1 MQISEITAFLEDAYD
16 ILNVHLF
23 GGELPRAVITI
34 QSSPKAY
41 GYITTTEIWH
51 DTDKGY
57 REINIGAEYLD
68 RPIENVIA
76 TLVHEQTHFW
86 NALHGIVDVSRSGTY
101 HNRKFKETAE
111 AHGLIIEYS
120 PKIGYSV
127 TTPSDSLVAF
137 IEEQGWTGISLAR
150 NGGLGAS
157 GGAAGKKKSS
167 TRKYI
172 CPVCGTSVRATKFV
186 NIGCLDCQTVMELEE
201 K

>member
-23 GGELPRAVITI
+23 GGELPRAVITV

-41 GYITTTEIWH
+41 GHFTKYDAWH
-51 DTDKGY
+51 DGADGY
-57 REINIGAEYLD
+57 REINLGAETLD

-76 TLVHEQTHFW
+76 TLVHEQSHYF
-86 NALHGIVDVSRSGTY
+86 NDIHGITDVSRSGTY

-111 AHGLIIEYS
+111 AHGLIIDYD
-120 PKIGYSV
+120 PKIGYSL
-127 TTPSDSLVAF
+127 TTPSPALIAF

-157 GGAAGKKKSS
+157 GGATGKKKSS

-172 CPVCGTSVRATKFV
+172 CPVCGTSVRATRFV
-186 NIGCLDCQTVMELEE
+186 NIGCLDCQTVMVLEE
-201 K
+201 N

>member
-23 GGELPRAVITI
+23 GGELPRAVITV

-41 GYITTTEIWH
+41 GHFTKYDAWH
-51 DTDKGY
+51 DGADGY
-57 REINIGAEYLD
+57 REINLGAETLD

-76 TLVHEQTHFW
+76 TLVHEQSHYF
-86 NALHGIVDVSRSGTY
+86 NDIHGITDVSRSGTY

-111 AHGLIIEYS
+111 AHGLIIDYD
-120 PKIGYSV
+120 PKIGYSL
-127 TTPSDSLVAF
+127 TTPSPALIAF

-157 GGAAGKKKSS
+157 GGATGKKKSS

-172 CPVCGTSVRATKFV
+172 CPVCGTSVRATRFV
-186 NIGCLDCQTVMELEE
+186 NIGCLDCQAVMVLDEN
-201 K
+201 

>member
-16 ILNVHLF
+16 ILNIHLF
-23 GGELPRAVITI
+23 GGELPRAVITV

-41 GYITTTEIWH
+41 GHFTKYDAWH
-51 DTDKGY
+51 DGADGY
-57 REINIGAEYLD
+57 REINLGAETLD

-76 TLVHEQTHFW
+76 TLVHEQSHYF
-86 NALHGIVDVSRSGTY
+86 NDIHGIVDVSRSGTY

-111 AHGLIIEYS
+111 AHGLIIEYN

-127 TTPSDSLVAF
+127 TTPSPALIAF

-167 TRKYI
+167 TRKYV

>member
-16 ILNVHLF
+16 ILNIHLF
-23 GGELPRAVITI
+23 GGELPRAVITV

-86 NALHGIVDVSRSGTY
+86 NALHNIVDVSRSGTY
-101 HNRKFKETAE
+101 HNRRFKETAE
-111 AHGLIIEYS
+111 AHGLIIDYD

-127 TTPSDSLVAF
+127 TTPSDRLVAF

-157 GGAAGKKKSS
+157 SGAAGKKKSS
-167 TRKYI
+167 TRKYV

>member
-23 GGELPRAVITI
+23 GGELPRAVITV
-34 QSSPKAY
+34 QSSLKAY
-41 GYITTTEIWH
+41 GHFTKYDAWH
-51 DTDKGY
+51 DGADGY
-57 REINIGAEYLD
+57 REINLGAETLD

-76 TLVHEQTHFW
+76 TLVHEQSHYF
-86 NALHGIVDVSRSGTY
+86 NDIHGIADVSRSGTY

-111 AHGLIIEYS
+111 AHGLIIDYD

-127 TTPSDSLVAF
+127 TTPSPALIAF

-150 NGGLGAS
+150 NGGLGVS

-172 CPVCGTSVRATKFV
+172 CMGCGTSIRATRFV
-186 NIGCLDCQTVMELEE
+186 NVACIDCGGLPMVLDI
-201 K
+201 

>member
-1 MQISEITAFLEDAYD
+1 MQVSEITAFLEMAYD
-16 ILNVHLF
+16 VLNKEWF
-23 GGELPRAVITI
+23 GGELPRAVITV

-41 GYITTTEIWH
+41 GYITVNDVWF
-51 DTDKGY
+51 DTGIGY
-57 REINIGAEYLD
+57 REINIGAENLD

-86 NALHGIVDVSRSGTY
+86 NSLHGIKDTSRSGTY
-101 HNRKFKETAE
+101 HSRRFKESAE

-120 PKIGYSV
+120 PKIGYSL
-127 TTPSDSLVAF
+127 TAPSPALIAF

-167 TRKYI
+167 TRKYQ
-172 CPVCGTSVRATKFV
+172 CPVCGCSVRATKVV
-186 NIGCLDCQTVMELEE
+186 NIGCLDCGCPMELVE

>member
-23 GGELPRAVITI
+23 GGELPRAVITV

-41 GYITTTEIWH
+41 GHFTKYDAWH
-51 DTDKGY
+51 DGADGY
-57 REINIGAEYLD
+57 REINLGAETLD

-76 TLVHEQTHFW
+76 TLVHEQSHYF
-86 NALHGIVDVSRSGTY
+86 NDIHGITDVSRSGTY

-111 AHGLIIEYS
+111 AHGLIIDYD
-120 PKIGYSV
+120 PKIGYSL
-127 TTPSDSLVAF
+127 TTPSPALIAF

-157 GGAAGKKKSS
+157 GGTTGKKKSS

-172 CPVCGTSVRATKFV
+172 CPVCGTSVRATRFV
-186 NIGCLDCQTVMELEE
+186 NVGCLDCQAVMVLDEN
-201 K
+201 

>member
-23 GGELPRAVITI
+23 GGELPRAVITV

-41 GYITTTEIWH
+41 GHFTKYDAWH
-51 DTDKGY
+51 DGADGY
-57 REINIGAEYLD
+57 REINLGAETLD

-76 TLVHEQTHFW
+76 TLVHEQSHYF
-86 NALHGIVDVSRSGTY
+86 NDIHGIADVSRSGTY

-111 AHGLIIEYS
+111 AHGLIIDYD
-120 PKIGYSV
+120 PKIGYSL
-127 TTPSDSLVAF
+127 TTPSPALIAF

-150 NGGLGAS
+150 NGGLGAA
-157 GGAAGKKKSS
+157 GGTTGKKKSS

-172 CPVCGTSVRATKFV
+172 CPLCGMSVRATRFV
-186 NIGCLDCQTVMELEE
+186 NIGCLDCQAVMVLDEN
-201 K
+201 